1 MADNVIAAGICGK
14 GESRFAERSRMSVV
28 FSSISPEI
36 QLDLREAELNR
47 RESALTRRE
56 IELSERERNLRDQ
69 VEAFHRRFRRAELIM
84 TQSGAERP
92 VSDSLL
98 LQPLRVT
105 PAGVA

>member
-1 MADNVIAAGICGK
+1 
-14 GESRFAERSRMSVV
+14 MSVV

-56 IELSERERNLRDQ
+56 IEISERERNLRDQ

-84 TQSGAERP
+84 TQSRADRP
-92 VSDSLL
+92 PPTTDSLL
-98 LQPLRVT
+98 LKPLRVT